1 MGVTEFRVSH
11 STNYTTFYFFPC
23 VNKQTWVWLLTLSPR
38 SQLRGVPNILQGLQ
52 TRMAFLGKVNIMFLL
67 MSVKIY
73 EFLNHWQLRCS
84 PRQGNHWLPAQEWT
98 GARFLMGFLWW
109 DSQVRDGGEDS
120 IHEMPPFVVTWL
132 GVEGEV
138 SFITRQRQGKG
149 PTVVRDFCRKQWA
162 TTMSKTPKPT
172 ETGIAKGHPWCH
184 PGTLPPPLCYPE
196 SPYHQYWLIT
206 IVYWAPL
213 LSVPYWTFWRA
224 LPGRYCIIVLV
235 L

>member
-73 EFLNHWQLRCS
+73 EFLNHWQLRWN
-84 PRQGNHWLPAQEWT
+84 PRQGNHCLPAQEWT

-109 DSQVRDGGEDS
+109 DPPVGDPWESGAQ
-120 IHEMPPFVVTWL
+120 EMLRLVVTWH
-132 GVEGEV
+132 GVGGNDC
-138 SFITRQRQGKG
+138 SITPRKAWKG
-149 PTVVRDFCRKQWA
+149 VPLWWGASAEKQWDPQLWWNGGKI
-162 TTMSKTPKPT
+162 TFSEPC
-172 ETGIAKGHPWCH
+172 IVKGCLCAFPII
-184 PGTLPPPLCYPE
+184 PILCYPE
-196 SPYHQYWLIT
+196 NPF
-206 IVYWAPL
+206 P
-213 LSVPYWTFWRA
+213 R
-224 LPGRYCIIVLV
+224 
-235 L
+235 

>member
-1 MGVTEFRVSH
+1 MQGGPRLAYLGPGLFHNPKWNLKPWQGHIPMGVTEFRVSH

-98 GARFLMGFLWW
+98 GARFSMGFLRG
-109 DSQVRDGGEDS
+109 DPLVRGCWEDS
-120 IHEMPPFVVTWL
+120 IQEMPHLVVTWQRA
-132 GVEGEV
+132 GGEV
-138 SFITRQRQGKG
+138 CFITLREAGKWTLLWSG
-149 PTVVRDFCRKQWA
+149 SSED
-162 TTMSKTPKPT
+162 SDETPPWQSGESGKPA
-172 ETGIAKGHPWCH
+172 ETCIAKGWSWCNSGLSPSSA
-184 PGTLPPPLCYPE
+184 PG
-196 SPYHQYWLIT
+196 SPFH
-206 IVYWAPL
+206 
-213 LSVPYWTFWRA
+213 R
-224 LPGRYCIIVLV
+224 
-235 L
+235 